1 MSFYSSLFING
12 LRKKKRKLLVS
23 GLQKGKRK
31 LKGKRIKYPLKH
43 YYFITIFFVSFL
55 LLTFIDHVLF
65 GIPFGHF
72 SIWIIIELGAYL
84 LLSSLYFLNFFFG
97 EITDPLPLSSFW
109 DYFFDSIDGGG
120 SYSGSSSSDCGDS
133 GGGGGGGCD

>member
-43 YYFITIFFVSFL
+43 YYFITIFFCLIFTTNLHRPCVVRN
-55 LLTFIDHVLF
+55 TIW
-65 GIPFGHF
+65 PFKHLDNYRVGC
-72 SIWIIIELGAYL
+72 
-84 LLSSLYFLNFFFG
+84 LSP
-97 EITDPLPLSSFW
+97 T
-109 DYFFDSIDGGG
+109 
-120 SYSGSSSSDCGDS
+120 
-133 GGGGGGGCD
+133 